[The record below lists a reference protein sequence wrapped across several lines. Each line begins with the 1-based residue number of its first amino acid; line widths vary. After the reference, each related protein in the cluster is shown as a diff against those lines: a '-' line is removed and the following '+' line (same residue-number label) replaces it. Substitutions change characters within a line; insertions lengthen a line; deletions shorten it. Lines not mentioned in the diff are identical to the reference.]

1 MKGIKT
7 MSEVIVKM
15 VKDRVKVTGGE
26 YVRDLVKCENCMK
39 KDPFC
44 EIHDIYGVEWCS
56 LGTSVEE

>member
-1 MKGIKT
+1 

-26 YVRDLVKCENCMK
+26 YVRDLVKCENCMR

-56 LGTSVEE
+56 KGVLVED

>member
-1 MKGIKT
+1 

-15 VKDRVKVTGGE
+15 VKDRVKVSGGE
-26 YVRDLVKCENCMK
+26 YVRDLVKCENCMR

-56 LGTSVEE
+56 KGVYVGDE